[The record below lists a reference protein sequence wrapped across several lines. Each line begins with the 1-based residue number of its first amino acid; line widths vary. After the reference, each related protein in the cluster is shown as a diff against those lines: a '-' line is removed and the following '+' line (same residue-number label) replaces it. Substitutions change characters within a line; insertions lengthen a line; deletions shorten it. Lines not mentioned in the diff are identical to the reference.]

1 MKVGVGTVL
10 TDNRALRAALKG
22 VRRIAPPSGL
32 TTTLLVMASRE
43 RRRAA
48 ERNSVSAFCRA
59 WMDRTR
65 LMAHNLM
72 QPLALPFA
80 GGVFSALVLFGAWV
94 VPAYPVLAHGGKDVP
109 TNLSTSA
116 SVKLMAPIGM
126 SNADMVVDV
135 LNDEQFLI
143 APPVDT
149 QSADIVV
156 DVLIDEQGRM
166 TEYSMVSGTLDA
178 SSRRSLENMLMFT
191 EFVPATAFGQ
201 PGVGRLRVWL
211 NARRVEVKG

>member
-10 TDNRALRAALKG
+10 TDNRALRAALRG
-22 VRRIAPPSGL
+22 VRRSATPSGL
-32 TTTLLVMASRE
+32 TTSLRVLASRE

-48 ERNSVSAFCRA
+48 ERRSVSAFCQA
-59 WMDRTR
+59 WMERTR

-80 GGVFSALVLFGAWV
+80 GGVFSAVVLFGAWV
-94 VPAYPVLAHGGKDVP
+94 VPAYPVLARGGADVP

-135 LNDEQFLI
+135 LNDEQFMI
-143 APPVDT
+143 APPVHT
-149 QSADIVV
+149 LSADVVV
-156 DVLIDEQGRM
+156 DVLIDDQGRM
-166 TEYSMVSGTLDA
+166 TEYSVVSGTLDA
-178 SSRRSLENMLMFT
+178 RARRSLENMLMFT

-211 NARRVEVKG
+211 NASRVEVKG